1 MIPIF
6 LTWHLIGI
14 AQWCQVDKIAQSIQ
28 CNYESKIECESYA
41 YNNEICIENPNFK
54 R

>member
-14 AQWCQVDKIAQSIQ
+14 VAWCQVDVKEQSIQ

-41 YNNEICIENPNFK
+41 YNNEICIPNPNLK
-54 R
+54 